1 MNKKEVKRF
10 LDYMQ
15 DKVEECYK
23 EETAKAIKRFL
34 EES

>member
-1 MNKKEVKRF
+1 MDKEEVRRF

-23 EETAKAIKRFL
+23 EETAQAIKRFM
-34 EES
+34 EEG